1 MQRATTLWF
10 SSLAVLGFMVTV
22 TTGCQGPAKVRL
34 ANKRV
39 EAVLFG
45 LQSGG
50 GSALARD
57 LNTPVCQWY
66 KGTSLIADQEEM
78 RLAERSFASWR
89 QQKKLHDKK
98 ISSFEVVGA
107 EVEVGSDPIAVI
119 VSVTIDTKP
128 LKLRVIEG
136 QPMTWVD

>member
-1 MQRATTLWF
+1 MKRSALWIP
-10 SSLAVLGFMVTV
+10 SLVVLGCLVTV
-22 TTGCQGPAKVRL
+22 TVSCQGVVETKQ

-39 EAVLFG
+39 HAVLLG

-57 LNTPVCQWY
+57 LSTPVCQWY

-78 RLAERSFASWR
+78 RLAKSSFDSWR
-89 QQKKLHDKK
+89 KQKKLFDTK
-98 ISSFEVVGA
+98 ISSFEMTGA
-107 EVEVGSDPIAVI
+107 EVEAGSDPIAVI
-119 VSVTIDTKP
+119 VSVTIDGKP
-128 LKLRVIEG
+128 LKLRVIAG